1 MLLTVRI
8 GISHLIE
15 RDVRGGEILE
25 GLLLCLLV
33 TSLPLRATL
42 TPLDDARELPT

>member
-1 MLLTVRI
+1 MLPTVLI
-8 GISHLIE
+8 GTPYLIE

-25 GLLLCLLV
+25 RLLLCLLV

-42 TPLDDARELPT
+42 TPFEDAPELPT